1 MKKPTFLI
9 VHGLLSSA
17 LIPVEQPHQ
26 LEVGAMLR
34 LEQTF
39 HTPWGPVPVGTRAY
53 VEHVDENTGMVELL
67 VTKYV
72 RALEPWDRQ
81 IILMPYSTDDLAP
94 TLRLLWQPRASIA
107 PHFETEEETDECT

>member
-1 MKKPTFLI
+1 MKKPSFLI
-9 VHGLLSSA
+9 VRGMLASA

-34 LEQTF
+34 LDKTF
-39 HTPWGPVPVGTRAY
+39 QTPWGPVPEGTRAY
-53 VEHVDENTGMVELL
+53 VEHVDENTGMIELL

-72 RALEPWDRQ
+72 RALEPWGRQ

-94 TLRLLWQPRASIA
+94 TLRLLWQPRATTVPI
-107 PHFETEEETDECT
+107 PEYEEETDECT